1 MAMFANS
8 GICAGIGSDC
18 GRPTVATRVTCSK
31 EYSNGFRAFVSYTP
45 ELKMPPG
52 PPVLLAANSSEV
64 LPFPDQGLPTS
75 LVGNHRRFN
84 IGMLSPSLAN
94 GHYSPSHS
102 NTGQWAG
109 GRDQSNQLTCSQ
121 SRGHYSLLPTAAH
134 TQSAL

>member
-18 GRPTVATRVTCSK
+18 ARPAVATGVTCSK
-31 EYSNGFRAFVSYTP
+31 EYSNGFQAFMSYTP
-45 ELKMPPG
+45 ELKMRPR
-52 PPVLLAANSSEV
+52 PPVLLAASSSAV
-64 LPFPDQGLPTS
+64 LPFPGPGLPTS
-75 LVGNHRRFN
+75 LIGNHQRFD
-84 IGMLSPSLAN
+84 IGTLSTSLAN

-102 NTGQWAG
+102 NTSQWAA

-121 SRGHYSLLPTAAH
+121 SRGHYSLLLTAAH